1 MFIEHSKLNSMP
13 SGELTLEQQLRLRI
27 VEEHVKNL
35 SKEQTQKLLL
45 QVVRQVMVKDNH
57 IKTLQEL
64 IAVQD
69 NIIEVL

>member
-57 IKTLQEL
+57 IQTLQEL

-69 NIIEVL
+69 DIIEVL